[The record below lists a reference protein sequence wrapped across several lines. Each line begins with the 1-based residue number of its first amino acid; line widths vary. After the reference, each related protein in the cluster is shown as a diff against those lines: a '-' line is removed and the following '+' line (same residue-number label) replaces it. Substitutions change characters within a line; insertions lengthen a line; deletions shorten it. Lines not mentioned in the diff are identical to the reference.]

1 MGKILTRTATPI
13 RAGAALRD
21 GGIRLGAL
29 LLVGALAGCN
39 LSGSARLAG
48 QMPQSYASAPTVT
61 GAVGGGAAVPVSGG
75 ETAGIAGTPGID
87 AYRLGT
93 GDKVRVIVFGEEELS
108 GEFFVDDAG
117 SVGLPLIGD
126 VTAAGATVTEFEA
139 RVVARFK
146 DGYLRDP
153 KVAIEV
159 LNYRPFFILGEV
171 KKGGEY
177 PYKAGLTVQDAVA
190 MAGGYTYRANSRSVL
205 IRRAGRDREERH
217 NLSQRVLIYPGDNL
231 RVPERFF

>member
-1 MGKILTRTATPI
+1 MNR
-13 RAGAALRD
+13 ALRAVPTACRAPA
-21 GGIRLGAL
+21 RLFCAL
-29 LLVGALAGCN
+29 ALVAALAGCTM
-39 LSGSARLAG
+39 SGSTRLSETFA
-48 QMPQSYASAPTVT
+48 QPYASGPAPTVT
-61 GAVGGGAAVPVSGG
+61 GAVGANASVGAN
-75 ETAGIAGTPGID
+75 AGIE

-93 GDKVRVIVFGEEELS
+93 GDKVRVIVFGEDELS

-117 SVGLPLIGD
+117 MVGLPLIGD
-126 VTAAGATVTEFEA
+126 VRAAGATVTEFEG
-139 RVVARFK
+139 RVVERFK

-171 KKGGEY
+171 KQGGEY

-190 MAGGYTYRANSRSVL
+190 MAGGYTYRANTRSVL
-205 IRRAGRDREERH
+205 IRRAGRDREERYS
-217 NLSQRVLIYPGDNL
+217 LAQRVLINPGDNL